1 MRIGMALAA
10 VLGSIWLACLGCLG
24 CGSRTEMWQVDP
36 AANTPEASADANP
49 DAADA
54 AAPLPEASVI
64 DASDEL
70 AVVEASL
77 TDASPTDA
85 TLDQTTAVGPVCADC
100 KAPQPLAPLSTATAT
115 SQTPLFKWA
124 LAAGTDG
131 ASIDVCRDRACT
143 VIAATVAATGSS
155 AVLTTSLVQGVYFW
169 RLRGTSAG
177 LVGTATSP
185 VWELFVGA
193 ASAAQNTSWGTIL
206 DINGDGY
213 ADVAIDSP
221 NFEGQSE
228 NAYVYLGG
236 RAGLASTWTKLTYPE
251 VPNSTRPSHVTSAGD
266 VDGDGFPDLAIGT
279 PYLSGVNSPTS
290 TGAVLL
296 YKGGPDGLSTTPV
309 TITAARAGSTFGIS
323 LSSAGDVNGD
333 GYADLVV
340 GGNLAN
346 NYAAAAFLYY
356 GGPQGPATDPVIL
369 TNPVDAGY
377 EFQYGD
383 VVAGAGDING
393 DGYADLVLGTQE
405 GRHAFVAYGGPSG
418 ISTPSLVLSN
428 PLPPNEPD
436 SYSLFG
442 GTLACA
448 GDVNG
453 DGFADVLVGAAGNG
467 DDYSMAGDVFLYSGG
482 VGGLSTTP
490 TRLVA
495 AQVANGGLGTWL
507 APGGDVNGDGFAD
520 VLVNTGN
527 GSFLYLGGANG
538 PSTMPFDVTVPVGES
553 NQFGGAIAGAGDID
567 GDGYDDVIVGSP
579 YSNSWVGSVYLF
591 MGTANGPGPGTA
603 VVNAGVPDQFFG
615 QTVY

>member
-1 MRIGMALAA
+1 MGPRMRIGMVVAPVLAS
-10 VLGSIWLACLGCLG
+10 LWLG
-24 CGSRTEMWQVDP
+24 CGRTELGWPVDLG
-36 AANTPEASADANP
+36 ADTS
-49 DAADA
+49 DAR
-54 AAPLPEASVI
+54 APLLDASVI
-64 DASDEL
+64 DAPGEL

-85 TLDQTTAVGPVCADC
+85 ALDQATPVGPVCADC

-115 SQTPLFKWA
+115 SHTPIFKWA
-124 LAAGTDG
+124 LATGTDG

-143 VIAATVAATGSS
+143 VIVTTVAATGSS
-155 AVLTTSLVQGVYFW
+155 AVLSTSLMQGVYFW

-185 VWELFVGA
+185 VWEFFVGA

-221 NFEGQSE
+221 NYEGQSE

-236 RAGLASTWTKLTYPE
+236 RGGLSSTWTKLTYPE

-266 VDGDGFPDLAIGT
+266 VDGDGFPELVIGT

-296 YKGGPDGLSTTPV
+296 YKGGPDGLSTMPV
-309 TITAARAGSTFGIS
+309 TITAAKAGATFGIS
-323 LSSAGDVNGD
+323 LSNAGDVNGD

-346 NYAAAAFLYY
+346 NVAAAAFLYY
-356 GGPQGPATDPVIL
+356 GGPQGLATDPVIL

-383 VVAGAGDING
+383 VVASAGDING
-393 DGYADLVLGTQE
+393 DGYADLVLGTQV

-418 ISTPSLVLSN
+418 ISMPSLVLSD
-428 PLPPNEPD
+428 PFPPNEPD
-436 SYSLFG
+436 SFSLFG

-467 DDYSMAGDVFLYSGG
+467 NDYAMAGDVFLYPGG
-482 VGGLSTTP
+482 AAGLSTTP
-490 TRLVA
+490 IRLVP
-495 AQVANGGLGTWL
+495 AQVGTGGGLGTWV

-520 VLVNTGN
+520 ILVNSGD
-527 GSFLYLGGANG
+527 GSYLYLGGANG
-538 PSTMPFDVTVPVGES
+538 PSTLPFNVSVPVGEN
-553 NQFGGAIAGAGDID
+553 NQFGGAVAGAGDID
-567 GDGYDDVIVGSP
+567 GDGYDDIIVGSP
-579 YSNSWVGSVYLF
+579 YSNSWVGSAYLF
-591 MGTANGPGPGTA
+591 TGTANGPGPGTA
-603 VVNAGVPDQFFG
+603 VVNAGVPEQLFG

>member
-1 MRIGMALAA
+1 MGSRMRIGLAVA
-10 VLGSIWLACLGCLG
+10 PVLASLWLG
-24 CGSRTEMWQVDP
+24 CGRTELWPPDV
-36 AANTPEASADANP
+36 TPDVTE
-49 DAADA
+49 A
-54 AAPLPEASVI
+54 AAPLLDASVI
-64 DASDEL
+64 DAPDEL
-70 AVVEASL
+70 AVAPASL

-85 TLDQTTAVGPVCADC
+85 ALDQATPVGPVCANC

-115 SQTPLFKWA
+115 SHTPIFKWA
-124 LAAGTDG
+124 LATGTDG

-143 VIAATVAATGSS
+143 VIVTTVAATGSS
-155 AVLTTSLVQGVYFW
+155 AVLPTSLVQGVYFW

-177 LVGTATSP
+177 LAGTATSP

-221 NFEGQSE
+221 SYEGKSE

-236 RAGLASTWTKLTYPE
+236 RGGLSSTWTKLTYPE

-266 VDGDGFPDLAIGT
+266 VDGDGFPDLVIGT

-296 YKGGPDGLSTTPV
+296 YKGGPDGLSTMPV
-309 TITAARAGSTFGIS
+309 TITSAKAGATFGIS
-323 LSSAGDVNGD
+323 LSNAGDVNGD

-340 GGNLAN
+340 GGNLTN
-346 NYAAAAFLYY
+346 NAGAAAFLYY
-356 GGPQGPATDPVIL
+356 GGPQGLATDPVIH

-383 VVAGAGDING
+383 SVASAGDING
-393 DGYADLVLGTQE
+393 DGYADLVFGTQV

-418 ISTPSLVLSN
+418 ISMPSLVLSD
-428 PLPPNEPD
+428 PFPPNEPD
-436 SYSLFG
+436 SFPLFG

-467 DDYSMAGDVFLYSGG
+467 NDYSMAGDVFLYSGG
-482 VGGLSTTP
+482 AGGLSTTP
-490 TRLVA
+490 IRLVA
-495 AQVANGGLGTWL
+495 AQVTGGGLGTWV

-520 VLVNTGN
+520 ILVNSGG
-527 GSFLYLGGANG
+527 GSYLYLGGANG
-538 PSTMPFDVTVPVGES
+538 PSTLPFDVSVPVGET

-567 GDGYDDVIVGSP
+567 GDGYDDIVVGSP
-579 YSNSWVGSVYLF
+579 YSNSWVGSAYLF

-603 VVNAGVPDQFFG
+603 VVNAGAADQFFG